1 MSSKYSIEMNL
12 RFSSE
17 RGRWFIQTAVTI
29 INGTK
34 NKTLILNSA
43 AAKNKLGNSEK
54 KQFEEGHSNLS
65 ITMMQM
71 GILKLLSWIAVCLC
85 YLSLFSSLPSY
96 CAAFLWKRKTNKE
109 KLYNLLKKEEKKLK
123 ETINKQETNK
133 FTSHDTTYW

>member
-12 RFSSE
+12 GFSSE

-54 KQFEEGHSNLS
+54 KKENFPFYAFVKIFEEGHSNLS

-71 GILKLLSWIAVCLC
+71 GILKLLS
-85 YLSLFSSLPSY
+85 
-96 CAAFLWKRKTNKE
+96 
-109 KLYNLLKKEEKKLK
+109 
-123 ETINKQETNK
+123 
-133 FTSHDTTYW
+133 